1 MGHEHGFSPTIENEP
16 PRSELLAHL
25 KAVVARREDGGCP
38 RLGLDMP
45 RRALD
50 EKWLRAQQ
58 QQQEEEQGR
67 GGGKKKKK
75 NQQPKKKWEFQ
86 NARKEAPAKAMPAT
100 PEKKKKKQ
108 QQQQQQQSGGS
119 SSKRSRAL
127 LSAPGD
133 GGHDEEAVVA
143 AALSAAKRLRGGG
156 DKHEQQI
163 SMGDR
168 VWVHDWG
175 KGYIYE
181 VESEPK
187 PSSKYVLL
195 KIVENSVDDEEDDAR
210 APLSSLRRL

>member
-75 NQQPKKKWEFQ
+75 NQQQQPKKKWEFQ

-100 PEKKKKKQ
+100 PEKKKKKKQ
-108 QQQQQQQSGGS
+108 QQQQQQQ
-119 SSKRSRAL
+119 
-127 LSAPGD
+127 
-133 GGHDEEAVVA
+133 
-143 AALSAAKRLRGGG
+143 
-156 DKHEQQI
+156 EQQQQQ
-163 SMGDR
+163 SGLQPR
-168 VWVHDWG
+168 
-175 KGYIYE
+175 
-181 VESEPK
+181 
-187 PSSKYVLL
+187 
-195 KIVENSVDDEEDDAR
+195 
-210 APLSSLRRL
+210 